1 MSVVALYHL
10 KGGVGKTSA
19 AVNLAYLAA
28 RGGARV
34 LLWDLD
40 PQGSASFCLRT
51 KPRVKRGARKLV
63 RGKCRI
69 ADLVRASDHPGLE
82 LLPADFSARYLD
94 VFLADCKS
102 PKARFNR
109 LLKGLGA
116 IYDYVF
122 LDCPPGMSLLSEN
135 VFRVAR
141 VLVMPLI
148 PTVLSLH
155 SHARVVDYLKRKH
168 LAARPLP
175 FFSMTD
181 RRRRLHREVT
191 EGWPRPDDMVSVPYA
206 TQVEQM
212 AVRRLP
218 LHCYAPRC
226 PAAQAYEALWAQVQA
241 ALQAAK

>member
-1 MSVVALYHL
+1 VSVIALYNL

-19 AVNLAYLAA
+19 AVNLAYLAT

-51 KPRVKRGARKLV
+51 EPRVKRGARKLV
-63 RGKCRI
+63 RGKCRV
-69 ADLVRASDHPGLE
+69 ADLVRASDHQGLE

-102 PKARFNR
+102 PKGRFTR
-109 LLKGLGA
+109 LLKGLGEV
-116 IYDYVF
+116 YDYVF
-122 LDCPPGMSLLSEN
+122 LDCPPGISLLSEN

-141 VLVMPLI
+141 VLIIPLI
-148 PTVLSLH
+148 PTTLSLH
-155 SHARVVDYLKRKH
+155 SHTQVVEHLKRKQ
-168 LAARPLP
+168 LDSGLLV

-181 RRRRLHREVT
+181 RRRRLHREVAA
-191 EGWPRPDDMVSVPYA
+191 GWRHADRMVSVPYA

-218 LHCYAPRC
+218 LHCFAPRC
-226 PAAQAYEALWAQVQA
+226 PAAQAYEALWAA
-241 ALQAAK
+241 CRTKL